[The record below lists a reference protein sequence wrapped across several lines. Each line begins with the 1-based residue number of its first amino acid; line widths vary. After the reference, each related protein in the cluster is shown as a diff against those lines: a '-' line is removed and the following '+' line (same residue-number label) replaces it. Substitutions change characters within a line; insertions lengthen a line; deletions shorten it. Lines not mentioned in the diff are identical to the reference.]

1 MQFDCFQNLRTVLH
15 VNGAMPLL
23 HWARWVWAK
32 MMSSE
37 SRKPFQVQL
46 HWYKDANFQS
56 WWESVSAIY
65 VESARAIARKTS
77 IGEEIFEEAAKK
89 GVKIICGDHPTLF
102 KSPAS
107 PIESFIRKVMF
118 AMNEMERDLLVQRL
132 QSGLDAKRQSSD
144 RVGQEGKV
152 KVNGRLSLLEKLKP
166 NDQQKKNMCCMAV
179 QREQGKFGWRVL
191 ATKFSKVL
199 KLKEDVSPETARR
212 MSQELKHQW
221 FHLKFSCITAFNLW
235 LKCQCTVARS
245 NATCQCVLKNLGT
258 P

>member
-1 MQFDCFQNLRTVLH
+1 MALGKMG
-15 VNGAMPLL
+15 VNKQDVERIKETISGTTPL
-23 HWARWVWAK
+23 
-32 MMSSE
+32 
-37 SRKPFQVQL
+37 VQRSKL
-46 HWYKDANFQS
+46 SKLM
-56 WWESVSAIY
+56 ESVSAIY
-65 VESARAIARKTS
+65 VESAWAIARKTS

-89 GVKIICGDHPTLF
+89 GVQIICGDHPALF

-132 QSGLDAKRQSSD
+132 QSGLDAKRHTSV

-166 NDQQKKNMCCMAV
+166 NDQQKKTMCRMAV

-199 KLKEDVSPETARR
+199 KLKDDVSPETARR
-212 MSQELKHQW
+212 MSKELM
-221 FHLKFSCITAFNLW
+221 T
-235 LKCQCTVARS
+235 
-245 NATCQCVLKNLGT
+245 
-258 P
+258 

>member
-1 MQFDCFQNLRTVLH
+1 MNSIEKSLYIK
-15 VNGAMPLL
+15 VNICSLI
-23 HWARWVWAK
+23 V
-32 MMSSE
+32 SE
-37 SRKPFQVQL
+37 SEDSASRQWRNASVALGKMGVSKNDVERTKETISGTTPLVQRCKL
-46 HWYKDANFQS
+46 SKLM
-56 WWESVSAIY
+56 ESVSAIY

-166 NDQQKKNMCCMAV
+166 NDRQKKNMCCMAV
-179 QREQGKFGWRVL
+179 QREQRKFGWRVL

-212 MSQELKHQW
+212 MSKE
-221 FHLKFSCITAFNLW
+221 
-235 LKCQCTVARS
+235 
-245 NATCQCVLKNLGT
+245 LKNL
-258 P
+258 

>member
-1 MQFDCFQNLRTVLH
+1 MKIRSLIV
-15 VNGAMPLL
+15 
-23 HWARWVWAK
+23 
-32 MMSSE
+32 SE
-37 SRKPFQVQL
+37 SEDSASRQWRNASVALGKMGVSKNDVQRIKETISGTTPL
-46 HWYKDANFQS
+46 VQRCKLS
-56 WWESVSAIY
+56 KLMESVSAIY

-132 QSGLDAKRQSSD
+132 QSGLDAKRQFSD

-191 ATKFSKVL
+191 PTKFSKVL

-212 MSQELKHQW
+212 MSQELKHQ
-221 FHLKFSCITAFNLW
+221 
-235 LKCQCTVARS
+235 
-245 NATCQCVLKNLGT
+245 
-258 P
+258 